1 MKGIVEDIEGRTDKN
16 DYFQRVLLT
25 AKRGKMESTARNTA
39 LSFYSTHRRII
50 MRYLIVFV
58 AALSLLAFSACERPT
73 AVEAP
78 DTIVV
83 TPPGPAGPAGE
94 QGSQGVQGAQGVT
107 EKGETGATGMT
118 GAEGAKGEQGNQG
131 NKGNT
136 GDTGGDTIV
145 VVPDR

>member
-1 MKGIVEDIEGRTDKN
+1 MKSFVQEEGRSDKN
-16 DYFQRVLLT
+16 DYFQRVLFT
-25 AKRGKMESTARNTA
+25 AKEGKIESTARNTA
-39 LSFYSTHRRII
+39 FSICSTHRRII

-73 AVEAP
+73 TVEAP
-78 DTIVV
+78 DNIVV
-83 TPPGPAGPAGE
+83 TPPGPAGAPGAQGE
-94 QGSQGVQGAQGVT
+94 QGVQGTQGVA

-131 NKGNT
+131 NT

>member
-1 MKGIVEDIEGRTDKN
+1 MKSFVQDMEGPTNKN
-16 DYFQRVLLT
+16 DYFQRVLFT
-25 AKRGKMESTARNTA
+25 AKGRKIESTARNTA
-39 LSFYSTHRRII
+39 FSINSTHRRII

-73 AVEAP
+73 TVEAP

-83 TPPGPAGPAGE
+83 TPPGPAGPAGPA
-94 QGSQGVQGAQGVT
+94 GAQGAQGVT

-136 GDTGGDTIV
+136 GGDTIV
-145 VVPDR
+145 VVPNK